1 MNGAGTLCEGP
12 SPGRCSPVRQRR
24 PGRYPTTV
32 RTKWNK
38 EVNKVVMECFYRSK
52 PFDENGK
59 PIRGY
64 RQRMFREWRNRGGFE
79 STEQR
84 ICDQARA
91 IRKNCWLSEL
101 ELEMIKRS
109 VIEEEEREANNDVKD
124 GREQVDNENCVNVD
138 VNNGNVVNDVNV
150 EENDQQNGGF
160 VVEDNVLEN
169 ILSESQRG
177 IIENL
182 RKIYAEKKTTEGIS
196 FKKVDKNKLKKEM
209 NRVRPGSNVEL
220 FIRRTQCNELSS

>member
-1 MNGAGTLCEGP
+1 MSAMSNQNNPDNGVNWAGNFCEGP

-24 PGRYPTTV
+24 PGRYPTPV
-32 RTKWNK
+32 RTKWNQ

-59 PIRGY
+59 PIRGC

-101 ELEMIKRS
+101 ELEMIKKS
-109 VIEEEEREANNDVKD
+109 VIEEGEREANNVVEDGREQVEEREANNVVED
-124 GREQVDNENCVNVD
+124 GREQVDNEYCVNVD
-138 VNNGNVVNDVNV
+138 VNNENVVNDANV
-150 EENDQQNGGF
+150 EEND
-160 VVEDNVLEN
+160 
-169 ILSESQRG
+169 
-177 IIENL
+177 
-182 RKIYAEKKTTEGIS
+182 
-196 FKKVDKNKLKKEM
+196 
-209 NRVRPGSNVEL
+209 
-220 FIRRTQCNELSS
+220 